1 MTHAEYIAKLKR
13 IRDEFLSAH
22 INAVSTY
29 PDGNPTEEIR
39 TIFSSY
45 EAAERLDRIIAAEE
59 ASNPSEEVLAA
70 IWPSE
75 NDPLV

>member
-22 INAVSTY
+22 ISAVSAY
-29 PDGNPTEEIR
+29 PNGNPPEEIR

-59 ASNPSEEVLAA
+59 AADPSEEVLAS
-70 IWPSE
+70 IWPGK
-75 NDPLV
+75 DQPLV